1 MTYQQLGH
9 SGLTVSAVGL
19 GCNALGATVPDDQV
33 PQVVGAALEAGITFF
48 DTSDTYSL
56 GRSEQLLGRALGAHR
71 EDVIIAT
78 KFGMDARGLNGPD
91 WGVRGSRR
99 YIRRAVEGS
108 LRRLG
113 TDYIDLY
120 QMHAPDPH
128 TPIEET
134 LAALHELVLEG
145 KVRYLGSSNFTGWQV
160 VDADW
165 TARTGGLTPMISAQ
179 NRYNLLAREAE
190 AELIPAAEHIGAGLL
205 PFFPLASG
213 LLTGKYR
220 RGQEA
225 PEGTRLVHRPD
236 RLAGADFDTI
246 EALQDF
252 AAERDLTLVQVAIG
266 WLAAQPAVGSV
277 ISGASKP
284 EQVRANA
291 AAGTWRPSPEDLAEL
306 ADLTG
311 N

>member
-1 MTYQQLGH
+1 MAMTYQQLGH

-19 GCNALGATVPDDQV
+19 GCNALGATVPDDRV

-48 DTSDTYSL
+48 DTADTYSL

-120 QMHAPDPH
+120 AIHAPDP
-128 TPIEET
+128 PSLIRGS
-134 LAALHELVLEG
+134 LAALCQLVLEVR
-145 KVRYLGSSNFTGWQV
+145 VRYLGSSYFPGWQV

-190 AELIPAAEHIGAGLL
+190 AELIPAAEHIGA
-205 PFFPLASG
+205 
-213 LLTGKYR
+213 
-220 RGQEA
+220 
-225 PEGTRLVHRPD
+225 
-236 RLAGADFDTI
+236 
-246 EALQDF
+246 
-252 AAERDLTLVQVAIG
+252 
-266 WLAAQPAVGSV
+266 
-277 ISGASKP
+277 
-284 EQVRANA
+284 
-291 AAGTWRPSPEDLAEL
+291 
-306 ADLTG
+306 
-311 N
+311 